1 MRKISL
7 ALFIGLSLS
16 VSGCAVTPSTPESS
30 PSSSETIDAVDPVA
44 EFAKVAKASCDKAM
58 AEGVVEKSTAAD
70 GFTLVMVP
78 KDQGYKDYSA
88 AFLAGPDDYQLI
100 YSVDAFSSCAAAM
113 EFGLAEENGGVV
125 DIEVEYDPNDASFV
139 TTQSLGEFGKYGI
152 SRLQYQTKD
161 GLFVGVKTL
170 GQSKADPRTIS
181 YGYSEE
187 DMQILITAVDRFLA
201 IEQ

>member
-1 MRKISL
+1 MRTTSIAIL
-7 ALFIGLSLS
+7 VGLSLAAT
-16 VSGCAVTPSTPESS
+16 GCAQVPPSTRPIA
-30 PSSSETIDAVDPVA
+30 PSIRAVAPLA
-44 EFAKVAKASCDKAM
+44 EFAAVAKASCDKAM
-58 AEGVVEKSTAAD
+58 AEGVVEKSTSGD

-78 KDQGYKDYSA
+78 KDQGYQDFSA
-88 AFLAGPDDYQLI
+88 AFLAAPDDYQLI
-100 YSVDAFSSCAAAM
+100 YEVDAFSSCAAAI
-113 EFGLAEENGGVV
+113 EFSLAQEGGGAF

-161 GLFVGVKTL
+161 GLFVGIKTL
-170 GQSKADPRTIS
+170 GEGKADPRTIS

-187 DMQILITAVDRFLA
+187 DMQILVTAVDRFLA